1 MYSLYVYDED
11 LLRQGVVED
20 IDSLQWLSLYAGAGE
35 VKLVCAAT
43 DKNLDLL
50 RRGRRLWCTEQP
62 ESAVIAQIE
71 ISDTGEKATMTV
83 RAPLST
89 NRWARRVAMWTT
101 LVKNV
106 ETAMYRLVNDNRRG
120 LPGASAK
127 PVGLTPVTDSQ
138 TSWGSVLESLEELA
152 EAHGL
157 GFRETFVESDV
168 NWKNVAVVGGQDQ
181 GADRKVVTVTL
192 GSWAGDERRE
202 LWVDAKDISTSY
214 QVATPTGEVDEDG
227 NPEYSYTKHT
237 YTDAEYEALIR
248 VRGLEK
254 LAEKIKKLEVT
265 ADARQ
270 DLMYYGEDY
279 FLGDVLP
286 LKLTRYGLRLAAR
299 LTGVRTI
306 YEASGRNVVLQ
317 LGDISILQEV

>member
-35 VKLVCAAT
+35 VKLVGAAT

-62 ESAVIAQIE
+62 
-71 ISDTGEKATMTV
+71 
-83 RAPLST
+83 
-89 NRWARRVAMWTT
+89 
-101 LVKNV
+101 
-106 ETAMYRLVNDNRRG
+106 
-120 LPGASAK
+120 
-127 PVGLTPVTDSQ
+127 
-138 TSWGSVLESLEELA
+138 
-152 EAHGL
+152 
-157 GFRETFVESDV
+157 
-168 NWKNVAVVGGQDQ
+168 
-181 GADRKVVTVTL
+181 
-192 GSWAGDERRE
+192 
-202 LWVDAKDISTSY
+202 
-214 QVATPTGEVDEDG
+214 
-227 NPEYSYTKHT
+227 
-237 YTDAEYEALIR
+237 
-248 VRGLEK
+248 
-254 LAEKIKKLEVT
+254 